1 MQYRSLGRTGLK
13 VSVLS
18 YGAWV
23 SFGNQVDLEEA
34 KILLSRLRD
43 FGVNYFDNAEVY
55 ANGHAETI
63 MGQAIKELDWQRSD
77 IVISTKLFWGGQG
90 ANDKGL
96 SRKHI
101 IEGIAKSLERLD
113 MDYVDILFCHRPDV
127 STPIEET
134 VRTMN
139 YIIQQG
145 WAFYWGTS
153 EWDARQITEAWEV
166 ANRLDLIGPAV
177 EQPEYNLFARHK
189 VEVEFAPLY
198 DRYGMGIATW
208 SPLASGILTGKYNH
222 ERIPHDSRF
231 ALEDFKDFAKAIL
244 VDEVLHKVE
253 GLMPIALELD
263 VQLAQLAI
271 AWCAVNPNVST
282 VITG

>member
-1 MQYRSLGRTGLK
+1 MLYRSLGRTGLK

-34 KILLSRLRD
+34 KILLTRLRD

-55 ANGHAETI
+55 ANGQAETI
-63 MGQAIKELDWQRSD
+63 MGQAIKELGWVRSD

-90 ANDKGL
+90 PNDKGL

-101 IEGIAKSLERLD
+101 IEGILKSLERLE
-113 MDYVDILFCHRPDV
+113 MDYVDILFCHRPDT

-139 YIIQQG
+139 YVIQQG
-145 WAFYWGTS
+145 WAYYWGTS

-166 ANRLDLIGPAV
+166 ANRLQLIGPAV
-177 EQPEYNLFARHK
+177 EQPEYNLFARYK
-189 VEVEFAPLY
+189 V
-198 DRYGMGIATW
+198 
-208 SPLASGILTGKYNH
+208 IL
-222 ERIPHDSRF
+222 
-231 ALEDFKDFAKAIL
+231 
-244 VDEVLHKVE
+244 
-253 GLMPIALELD
+253 
-263 VQLAQLAI
+263 
-271 AWCAVNPNVST
+271 
-282 VITG
+282 

>member
-13 VSVLS
+13 VSLLS

-23 SFGNQVDLEEA
+23 SFGNQIDMEEA
-34 KILLSRLRD
+34 KLLLSRLRE
-43 FGVNYFDNAEVY
+43 FGVNYFDNAEIY
-55 ANGHAETI
+55 ANGQAEMM
-63 MGQAIKELDWQRSD
+63 MGQAIKELGWLRSD
-77 IVISTKLFWGGQG
+77 IVISTKLFWGGHG
-90 ANDKGL
+90 PNDRGL

-101 IEGIAKSLERLD
+101 IEGILGSLQRLS

-139 YIIQQG
+139 YVIQQG

-166 ANRLDLIGPAV
+166 ANRFNLIGPAV

-198 DRYGMGIATW
+198 DRYGMGLAVW

-222 ERIPHDSRF
+222 EKVPHDSRF
-231 ALEDFKDFAKAIL
+231 ALEDFK
-244 VDEVLHKVE
+244 VY
-253 GLMPIALELD
+253 
-263 VQLAQLAI
+263 
-271 AWCAVNPNVST
+271 T
-282 VITG
+282 V